1 MWKNGFLYAAA
12 AIAAVMGV
20 ACDDS
25 GPASEWSPDAAVPV
39 DRQWMFV
46 SERDG
51 SAVSVFD
58 FDTLE
63 PWGRIPVGSDPVE
76 VIASPDGTT
85 VWTPCQGSNEVFVL
99 DAATLT
105 IRHRVGVGA
114 RPTHSYLS
122 PDRRTLWVGNDGSA
136 DVSVIDL
143 ITGDEERILTGNGH
157 HKMALVPDGQG
168 DLSQVWVSNIS
179 DATLT
184 VVDAQTRQAIT
195 NVPVGPAPHGMDYE
209 ASTTRVHNCSGDE
222 QGSVE
227 VLDTVGDE
235 ARTVVSRIPLPD
247 RCGYLHEKGGQVFAT
262 VRSEDLL
269 VRIDPATED
278 VDTFDTGADYPD
290 KFLIRDG
297 VAFVAHV
304 LEPAVTV
311 IDLGS
316 GTKMATIPVGEAH
329 VEDGRGHRSIRGFE
343 DRVLVPNQEDGTVT
357 VIDATTFEVVGTLEG
372 MTGPFDVAVAG
383 PRGGTTYPR

>member
-1 MWKNGFLYAAA
+1 
-12 AIAAVMGV
+12 
-20 ACDDS
+20 
-25 GPASEWSPDAAVPV
+25 
-39 DRQWMFV
+39 
-46 SERDG
+46 
-51 SAVSVFD
+51 
-58 FDTLE
+58 
-63 PWGRIPVGSDPVE
+63 VG
-76 VIASPDGTT
+76 T
-85 VWTPCQGSNEVFVL
+85 
-99 DAATLT
+99 
-105 IRHRVGVGA
+105 

-122 PDRRTLWVGNDGSA
+122 PDRRTLWLGNDGSS

-143 ITGDEERILTGNGH
+143 ETGDEERILTGNGH
-157 HKMALVPDGQG
+157 HKMALVPDDQG
-168 DLSQVWVSNIS
+168 ELSEVWVSNIS

-184 VVDAQTRQAIT
+184 VIDAPARRTIT
-195 NVPVGPAPHGMDYE
+195 NVAVGPAPHGMDYE
-209 ASTTRVHNCSGDE
+209 ASTARVYNCSGDE

-227 VLDTVGDE
+227 VIDTGGDE

-278 VDTFDTGADYPD
+278 VDTFETGGDYPD
-290 KFLIRDG
+290 KFLVRDG

-304 LEPAVTV
+304 LEPVVTA

-316 GTKMATIPVGEAH
+316 GTKLATIPVGEAH
-329 VEDGRGHRSIRGFE
+329 VEDGKGHRSIRGFE
-343 DRVLVPNQEDGTVT
+343 DRVLVPNQEDDTVT
-357 VIDATTFEVVGTLEG
+357 VIDAATFEVVGTLDG